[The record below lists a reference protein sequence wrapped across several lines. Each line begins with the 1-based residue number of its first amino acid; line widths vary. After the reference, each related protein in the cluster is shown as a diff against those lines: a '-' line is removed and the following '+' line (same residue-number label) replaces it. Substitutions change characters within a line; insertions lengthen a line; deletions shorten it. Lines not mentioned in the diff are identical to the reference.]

1 MSSSRPATAHGDVAE
16 RFPRAMVDAGTDP
29 AVAAE
34 LERRIEIIERD
45 EAADE
50 SRRPFS
56 GREIA
61 LYVGV
66 SVVAVIVGAVMV
78 AL

>member
-1 MSSSRPATAHGDVAE
+1 MHASRPGADPGAGAARFEDSMVQTGTVPIVAS
-16 RFPRAMVDAGTDP
+16 
-29 AVAAE
+29 E

-45 EAADE
+45 EMNDP
-50 SRRPFS
+50 SRLPLS

-61 LYVGV
+61 AYVGV
-66 SVVAVIVGAVMV
+66 TVLAVIVGAVVV

>member
-1 MSSSRPATAHGDVAE
+1 MSSPRSAMAPGDVAE
-16 RFPRAMVDAGTDP
+16 RFQHEMTAAGTDP

-56 GREIA
+56 GREIS

-66 SVVAVIVGAVMV
+66 SVVAVIIGAVMV